1 MGVGNPACHL
11 MLNKLYTQ
19 KGCQPFHDTEPAV
32 GEYYLIDALKKN
44 DKVVF
49 LGSTGHAIAEII
61 DAVSAGRHAPANSRC
76 CSKLVTSL
84 NI

>member
-1 MGVGNPACHL
+1 

-19 KGCQPFHDTEPAV
+19 KGCQPFHDTELAI

-49 LGSTGHAIAEII
+49 LGSTGHAMVEVI
-61 DAVSAGRHAPANSRC
+61 DAVSPAGMHLRTVVAAANC
-76 CSKLVTSL
+76 GEFEYIGIWQLC
-84 NI
+84 